1 MFDELKN
8 MLEKNKNLQQYLFVR
23 GFLLS
28 DNDKIDLNDF
38 PFYGNWQ
45 RKRISGNY
53 YGYVH
58 CKQTVH
64 CVDYD
69 GKTFFLFG
77 HAYNP
82 FTMEI

>member
-38 PFYGNWQ
+38 LLEF
-45 RKRISGNY
+45 KFSL
-53 YGYVH
+53 
-58 CKQTVH
+58 
-64 CVDYD
+64 
-69 GKTFFLFG
+69 TFTGFSDS
-77 HAYNP
+77 AA
-82 FTMEI
+82 